1 MSERDTYIPNGK
13 WEFDKDVTSVFPDMI
28 SRSIP
33 GYGTMR
39 DSVVRV
45 VQPILNSKKNDLFLL
60 DVGCSRGDTIY
71 DILNSLDAQE
81 TIQSIGIDSSS
92 EMIKEAEKLFLNW
105 PNVQFI
111 HADIMDMYITP
122 GKYSV
127 IASVLTAQ
135 FIPLDTR
142 QHFFKSVHDGL
153 SSDGVFVLV
162 EKVLGETPAAQGFMV
177 DIYHK
182 YKSENGYTDEQIEE
196 KRKSLQGVLVPLRGS
211 ENEAM
216 LADSGFT
223 NIQRFWQCLNF
234 AGWVAFK

>member
-1 MSERDTYIPNGK
+1 MSEKDNYVPTQK
-13 WEFDKDVTSVFPDMI
+13 WVFDKDVTRVFPDMI

-45 VQPILNSKKNDLFLL
+45 VQPVLDSGQTNLFLL

-71 DILNSLDAQE
+71 DILNSLSAQE
-81 TIQSIGIDSSS
+81 TVQCIGIDSSS
-92 EMIKEAEKLFLNW
+92 EMIEEAEKLFLNW
-105 PNVQFI
+105 LNVQFI

-127 IASVLTAQ
+127 VASVLTAQ
-135 FIPLDTR
+135 FIPLDSR
-142 QHFFKSVHDGL
+142 QQFFKSVHDGL
-153 SSDGVFVLV
+153 SRDGVFVLV

-196 KRKSLQGVLVPLRGS
+196 KRKSLQGVLVPLRAS

-216 LADSGFT
+216 LRDSGFT

-234 AGWVAFK
+234 AGWIAFK

>member
-1 MSERDTYIPNGK
+1 MSEKDNYVPTQK
-13 WEFDKDVTSVFPDMI
+13 WVFDKDVTRVFPDMI

-45 VQPILNSKKNDLFLL
+45 VQPVLDSGQTNLFLL

-71 DILNSLDAQE
+71 DILNSLSAQE
-81 TIQSIGIDSSS
+81 TVQCIGIDSSS
-92 EMIKEAEKLFLNW
+92 EMIEEAEKLFLNW
-105 PNVQFI
+105 LNVQFI

-127 IASVLTAQ
+127 VASVLTAQ
-135 FIPLDTR
+135 FIPLDSR
-142 QHFFKSVHDGL
+142 QQFFKSVHDGL
-153 SSDGVFVLV
+153 SGDGVFVLV

-196 KRKSLQGVLVPLRGS
+196 KRKSLQGVLVPLRAS

-216 LADSGFT
+216 LRDSGFT

-234 AGWVAFK
+234 AGWIAFK